1 MRDIILDFETLDTK
15 DTAIVPSIGAT
26 VCNLETG
33 EFGERFHVKLDVQ
46 EQIDAGFTFSADTL
60 AFWMK
65 QQDAGRNYLIEIL
78 DKKTVT
84 VSRKQGFDMLYR
96 FIRNVPNAF
105 VWGNGATFDLGICI
119 REYGQ
124 GNLPW
129 QFWGEQ
135 DVRSIVSFCKRVF
148 GVEFKKDTKF
158 EGVQHNPVD
167 DANHEA
173 AYLMRY
179 FEHGRNIAQSHALLS
194 SELTDAQFRIAELE
208 AQIAALSTAPMVVS
222 LGDTDE
228 LPEAALTD
236 TLSKAEPFKFEVF
249 PGEKL
254 SRTVTALDGT
264 YQSAVRSEGTK
275 EDGYLTAY
283 FFFNH
288 PNDNDLLEEFIT
300 SSDHLAGI
308 SSTPEEA
315 DVVFTCKAMWPRL
328 RKELAQVEATGRTI
342 APGVIVIVDDDD
354 PKDSATHLPQGCTES
369 SLWNEWRDYFMAAEA
384 VAPVAED
391 TGTKDEVGEALP
403 PLEPLHVLLLDSNQV
418 VVDTLRKRHGIIAH
432 SSLSKAN
439 SQGVKVV
446 AVLKRFESALT
457 EEQGNLADKLGLD
470 VISIKRGDYKPREP
484 IGQTRLYKLVEKA
497 RK

>member
-15 DTAIVPSIGAT
+15 DSAIVPSIGAT

-33 EFGERFHVKLDVQ
+33 EYGERFHVKLDVQ

-65 QQDAGRNYLIEIL
+65 QQEAGRNYLIEIL

-124 GNLPW
+124 KNLPW

-148 GVEFKKDTKF
+148 GVEFKRDTKF

-179 FEHGRNIAQSHALLS
+179 FEHGRNIAQSHATLS
-194 SELTDAQFRIAELE
+194 NQLTDAQFRIAELE
-208 AQIAALSTAPMVVS
+208 AQIAALSTAPKVVS

-249 PGEKL
+249 AGETL

-264 YQSAVRSEGTK
+264 YQSAVLSEGTK
-275 EDGYLTAY
+275 EDGYLMAY

-288 PNDNDLLEEFIT
+288 PNDNDLLEDFIT
-300 SSDHLAGI
+300 WSDHLAGI

-315 DVVFTCKAMWPRL
+315 DVVFTDIKCLSAARL
-328 RKELAQVEATGRTI
+328 RLSQNITNAVLIT
-342 APGVIVIVDDDD
+342 VDDDE
-354 PKDSATHLPQGCTES
+354 PETTATHLPQGCTES
-369 SLWNEWRDYFMAAEA
+369 SLWNEWRDFFRAAEA
-384 VAPVAED
+384 VAPVEAD
-391 TGTKDEVGEALP
+391 TDMKDEAGARGGYAVFFVGKP
-403 PLEPLHVLLLDSNQV
+403 PRS
-418 VVDTLRKRHGIIAH
+418 RK
-432 SSLSKAN
+432 
-439 SQGVKVV
+439 GVKSLRHAYLDFSEHVDRITDVSEEADTIIVFGAEPFDFYDKDTQAVV
-446 AVLKRFESALT
+446 QVDLPRDRLELDQPGTPTGLRLLAVGIYDEWHNF
-457 EEQGNLADKLGLD
+457 
-470 VISIKRGDYKPREP
+470 ISDY
-484 IGQTRLYKLVEKA
+484 YS
-497 RK
+497 